1 MIRDGYTNMKND
13 APVNIDP
20 PAQSLVCDVPCKLI
34 SLTMPDGYQSYARFF
49 EQPDSSKAV
58 LYLHGIQSH
67 GGWFLRSCDY
77 LGRQGFNVLAPD
89 RRGSG
94 LNRQQPG
101 HCDNPEQL
109 INDVDSCVSRL
120 IENTGVKKI
129 DIVAVSWSGKLALAY
144 AGRFAEKLRRLI
156 LVTPGLCAK
165 VDITLREKISVGI
178 DGLAQPHKQH
188 EIPLNEPTLF
198 TANEPMLRFLRDDPL
213 KLTHATASF
222 FITSVRLDNMVR
234 QIISRIQTPVY
245 LFLAGQDR
253 IIDNQA
259 TINLLKPVLK
269 DAPGGQNHIIYPQ
282 AHHTLDFEPEPQKFF
297 ADLAAL
303 LS

>member
-1 MIRDGYTNMKND
+1 
-13 APVNIDP
+13 
-20 PAQSLVCDVPCKLI
+20 
-34 SLTMPDGYQSYARFF
+34 MPDGYKSHARLF
-49 EQPDSSKAV
+49 EQPGSSKAV

-67 GGWFLRSCDY
+67 GGWFLQSCDY
-77 LGRQGFNVLAPD
+77 LNRQGDTVLAPD

-94 LNRQQPG
+94 LNQSQRG

-109 INDVDSCVSRL
+109 IKDVDSCVNWL

-144 AGRFAEKLRRLI
+144 AERFGEKVRRLV
-156 LVTPGLCAK
+156 LVTPGLCAR

-178 DGLAQPHKQH
+178 HGLALPHKQH

-198 TANEPMLRFLRDDPL
+198 TANESMLDFLRKDPL

-222 FITSVRLDNMVR
+222 FITSVRLDNTVR
-234 QIISRIQTPVY
+234 QIVKKIKTDVY
-245 LFLAGQDR
+245 LFLAGQDE

-259 TINLLKPVLK
+259 TINLLKPILK
-269 DAPGGQNHIIYPQ
+269 RGPNGQNHVIYPD
-282 AHHTLDFEPEPQKFF
+282 AHHTLDFEPEPQSFF

-303 LS
+303 LNHP